1 MPFAATKMGLG
12 IVILGEVSQ
21 TQKDKYCIIYS
32 LYVESKKKVQINL
45 FIKTEYFKPAGCH
58 HTKVTSLTLSKLY

>member
-45 FIKTEYFKPAGCH
+45 FIKTE
-58 HTKVTSLTLSKLY
+58 VESWI